1 MRAVVR
7 ARIKLMGTLPSH
19 FSGSYPASGIE
30 ADLPET
36 ATVADMVA
44 IIGIPKARLGIVTV
58 NGRLAKAADSIPEN
72 AEVKLF
78 QKIAGG

>member
-1 MRAVVR
+1 MRVDVR
-7 ARIKLMGTLPSH
+7 VQIKLLGTLPSH
-19 FSGSYPASGIE
+19 FPGSYPASGIE
-30 ADLPET
+30 AELPDN
-36 ATVADMVA
+36 ASVADMVA
-44 IIGIPKARLGIVTV
+44 ITGIPEARLGIVTV

>member
-1 MRAVVR
+1 MKAL
-7 ARIKLMGTLPSH
+7 IKLLGTLPSH

-30 ADLPET
+30 ADLPEDV
-36 ATVADMVA
+36 TVADVVA
-44 IIGIPKARLGIVTV
+44 ITGIPEARLGIVTV
-58 NGRLAKAADSIPEN
+58 NGRLAKAGDPVPEN